1 MKEWMLS
8 SAKKVRFKANVVGD
22 PDLICITHGPQP
34 GMEIQAG
41 SEDVPIMYHKTEV
54 REPVLIQ
61 GWRGRD
67 HKELKL
73 SVKSQFGVPKSHLVE
88 KPGESIQR

>member
-1 MKEWMLS
+1 MVRSWSEIEEEAPASPNNLKINSPGKMKEWMLS

-61 GWRGRD
+61 G
-67 HKELKL
+67 
-73 SVKSQFGVPKSHLVE
+73 
-88 KPGESIQR
+88 